1 MSIFIGG
8 PVAGRSSLV
17 VSQIPGSERPST
29 ND

>member
-8 PVAGRSSLV
+8 PVAGRWLLV